1 MDSRRDRTESTVP
14 VVNPKPAKAP
24 VILAIDVNDWRDSS
38 IDLRRGLDVIEWPA
52 EDAFADT
59 RPASL

>member
-1 MDSRRDRTESTVP
+1 
-14 VVNPKPAKAP
+14 VNPKPAKAP
-24 VILAIDVNDWRDSS
+24 AILDIDVNDWHDSS
-38 IDLRRGLDVIEWPA
+38 MDLRRGLDVIEWPA

>member
-1 MDSRRDRTESTVP
+1 
-14 VVNPKPAKAP
+14 VNPKSAKAP
-24 VILAIDVNDWRDSS
+24 VILDIDVNDWHDSS
-38 IDLRRGLDVIEWPA
+38 MDLRRGLDVIEWPA